1 MSPLWNLHL
10 PKLFNLR
17 QDTFERAD
25 EISNTYWDC
34 PLDHLP
40 ALYAAQALTAQQLAS
55 FGEFPPRQNQASF
68 NLDSLLEKMLVLLV
82 VLLLLA
88 STIQVAFAAPPGP
101 VLPSCHMGASWWA
114 PDPDTG
120 DDTGPGNAYGVKS
133 GERGMYNVHNGH
145 PKGKYTNGAT
155 NMDLITTA
163 HCGG

>member
-1 MSPLWNLHL
+1 MSPLWNLRL

-68 NLDSLLEKMLVLLV
+68 NLDSLLEKMRQATDGNLHKPKYLCLR
-82 VLLLLA
+82 
-88 STIQVAFAAPPGP
+88 SYGPQEP
-101 VLPSCHMGASWWA
+101 VLTDEWTPPQS
-114 PDPDTG
+114 
-120 DDTGPGNAYGVKS
+120 
-133 GERGMYNVHNGH
+133 NGWTESNRLLTLRSM
-145 PKGKYTNGAT
+145 PE
-155 NMDLITTA
+155 I
-163 HCGG
+163 